1 MVGVADASS
10 ADAAK
15 APADSKF
22 RSPHAP
28 CIAAQVTGP
37 SYAKADHVFPLR
49 VQFQSRFLSGRRR
62 GIAFVD
68 FADEPALEKGVRR
81 TTLARP
87 AT

>member
-37 SYAKADHVFPLR
+37 SYAKAEHVFPLR
-49 VQFQSRFLSGRRR
+49 VQFQSRFQEWAAQGHRIRRLCR
-62 GIAFVD
+62 
-68 FADEPALEKGVRR
+68 
-81 TTLARP
+81 
-87 AT
+87 